1 MAVPASMKSQFL
13 LNPDIT
19 YLNFGSFG
27 ACPKPIFK
35 NYQEWQLRL
44 ESEPCEFIAVN
55 GVKYLQ
61 TSREALAAYVN
72 CNADDLVYVTN
83 PTYAVNI
90 IAKSLKLEEGDEILA
105 TDIEY
110 GAMDRTWNYYCGLQK
125 ARYVR
130 HPVTLPVTTRET
142 FVEEFIKGITPRTK
156 AIFISHITSSTA
168 LRLPVE
174 EICKIAKER
183 GLLTIVDGAHVPG
196 HIPLDLSTLQADIYT
211 GACHKWMMAPKGC
224 SFLYVRKEF
233 QDMFDPLV
241 ISWGYQSAAPSH
253 SRFLDYHQMQ
263 GTRDFSA
270 FLTVPAS
277 IQFMKENNW
286 HSVAAA
292 SRRMILDNYQRFC
305 DLMGTNPVCPVND
318 SFLVQM
324 CSIPV
329 ATDQPERLHQIL
341 FDHYRIEVPVMRQVQ
356 DVYLRFSINAFN
368 SQADVDKLY
377 DALTEI
383 IAQGELIRRQA

>member
-1 MAVPASMKSQFL
+1 MVTLPFLKSQFL

-27 ACPKPIFK
+27 ACPRPIFK
-35 NYQEWQLRL
+35 DYQDWQLLL
-44 ESEPCEFIAVN
+44 ESEPVDFIAVN
-55 GVKYLQ
+55 GVNYLKA
-61 TSREALAAYVN
+61 SREALAGYIN

-90 IAKSLKLEEGDEILA
+90 IARSLALNEGDEILA

-110 GAMDRTWNYYCGLQK
+110 GAMDRTWNYYCGKQK

-130 HPVTLPVTTRET
+130 HHVTLPVTTKA
-142 FVEEFIKGITPRTK
+142 FFIEEFIKGITPRTK
-156 AIFISHITSSTA
+156 AIFISQITSSTA
-168 LRLPVE
+168 LKLPVA
-174 EICKIAKER
+174 EICEIAKQR
-183 GLLTIVDGAHVPG
+183 GLITIVDGAHVPG
-196 HIPLDLSTLQADIYT
+196 HIPLDLSALKADIYT

-224 SFLYVRKEF
+224 SFLYVKKEY
-233 QDMFDPLV
+233 QDLFDPII

-270 FLTVPAS
+270 FCAVPAS
-277 IQFMKENNW
+277 IRFMNENNW
-286 HSVAAA
+286 VEVAAA
-292 SRRMILDNYQRFC
+292 SRQLILNNYQRFC
-305 DLMGTNPVCPVND
+305 DLMGSQPICPVD
-318 SFLVQM
+318 DTFLVQM

-329 ATDQPERLHQIL
+329 PTDQPEKLHQHL
-341 FDHYRIEVPVMRQVQ
+341 FDHYHIEVPVMRQEK

-368 SQADVDKLY
+368 SQSDIDKLY
-377 DALTEI
+377 NALAGIVAE
-383 IAQGELIRRQA
+383 GVLIKK